1 MPPDRPVDSNGV
13 KDPRV
18 RELASCAELV
28 HGVSAYAKDGR
39 NFFDGQQRLEAGH
52 RAPVRI
58 VQHFHE
64 EAAPGQVEAAGA
76 GR

>member
-1 MPPDRPVDSNGV
+1 LGLGLCHLSPCENKCLQIARVDSNGV

-18 RELASCAELV
+18 GELAICAELV

-52 RAPVRI
+52 RAPARI
-58 VQHFHE
+58 MQH
-64 EAAPGQVEAAGA
+64 
-76 GR
+76 